1 MTSPNQ
7 HTDAF
12 RRATDAVSEADL
24 ERMLLLPG
32 DMPQEFAE
40 FVVAREGV
48 LGNETMASNG
58 FPGQTEE
65 KIEEAGRISGY
76 LREVSREELEEEET
90 GLIVS
95 AGMVVHLF
103 RDAGSVERW
112 IDESFLGQFLSN
124 AGSVL
129 DNGNELLHAE
139 EVPAAGFHGR
149 AAAVFAVHDVPVGVI
164 GSTIVDFALGRLLG
178 VAFVVG
184 LGNSEHLTTARDL
197 ALRMERRFVSVALG
211 GA

>member
-12 RRATDAVSEADL
+12 RRATDAVQMADL
-24 ERMLLLPG
+24 ERMVLDPT
-32 DMPQEFAE
+32 DMPPDLAG
-40 FVVAREGV
+40 FVVAREGE
-48 LGNETMASNG
+48 LDNETMAEHG

-65 KIEEAGRISGY
+65 SIHEAGRISGY
-76 LREVSREELEEEET
+76 LREISRELEEEPET

-95 AGMVVHLF
+95 AGMVAHLF
-103 RDAGSVERW
+103 HDGESVERW
-112 IDESFLGQFLSN
+112 IDETFLNEFVGN
-124 AGSVL
+124 AGRVL
-129 DNGNELLHAE
+129 DNDHELLHAE
-139 EVPAAGFHGR
+139 EVPVSGFHGK

-178 VAFVVG
+178 VAFVVA
-184 LGNSEHLTTARDL
+184 LGGAEHLDTARDL

-211 GA
+211 GD

>member
-1 MTSPNQ
+1 MTSPEQ

-24 ERMLLLPG
+24 EQMLLLPA
-32 DMPQEFAE
+32 DMPQDFAD
-40 FVVAREGV
+40 FVVARERV
-48 LGNETMASNG
+48 LDNETMAQNG

-65 KIEEAGRISGY
+65 KIVEAGRINGY
-76 LREVSREELEEEET
+76 VRELSRELQEEPET

-95 AGMVVHLF
+95 AGMVAHLF
-103 RDAGSVERW
+103 RDAASVERW
-112 IDESFLGQFLSN
+112 IDETFLSEFVGN
-124 AGSVL
+124 AGRVL

-139 EVPAAGFHGR
+139 EVPVSGFHGR

-178 VAFVVG
+178 VAFVVA
-184 LGNSEHLTTARDL
+184 LGSSEHLATAREL

>member
-1 MTSPNQ
+1 MTSPEQ

-24 ERMLLLPG
+24 ERMLLLPA
-32 DMPQEFAE
+32 DMPPDFSD

-48 LGNETMASNG
+48 LDNETMANNG

-65 KIEEAGRISGY
+65 KIDEAGRITGY
-76 LREVSREELEEEET
+76 LREASREEMEEEET

-103 RDAGSVERW
+103 RDAASVERW
-112 IDESFLGQFLSN
+112 IEESFLSQFLGN

-139 EVPAAGFHGR
+139 EVPVAGFHGK
-149 AAAVFAVHDVPVGVI
+149 AAAVFAVHDVPFGVV

-178 VAFVVG
+178 VAFVVA
-184 LGNSEHLTTARDL
+184 LGSSEHLAATREL

>member
-1 MTSPNQ
+1 MTSPHQ

-24 ERMLLLPG
+24 ERMLLLPT
-32 DMPQEFAE
+32 DMPPDFAD
-40 FVVAREGV
+40 FVVARESV
-48 LGNETMASNG
+48 LDNEAMASNG

-65 KIEEAGRISGY
+65 KLEEAGRISGF
-76 LREVSREELEEEET
+76 LREVSREELDQEET

-95 AGMVVHLF
+95 AGMVAHLF
-103 RDAGSVERW
+103 RDAASVERW
-112 IDESFLGQFLSN
+112 IDESFLGQFLGN

-129 DNGNELLHAE
+129 DNGNELMHAE
-139 EVPAAGFHGR
+139 EVPVTGFHGK
-149 AAAVFAVHDVPVGVI
+149 AAAVFAMHDVPVGVI

-178 VAFVVG
+178 VAFVVA
-184 LGNSEHLTTARDL
+184 LGSSEHLAATRDL

-211 GA
+211 GD

>member
-24 ERMLLLPG
+24 EHMLLDPE
-32 DMPQEFAE
+32 DMPPELAG
-40 FVVAREGV
+40 FVVAREGE
-48 LGNETMASNG
+48 LDNETMAEHG

-65 KIEEAGRISGY
+65 SIRDAGRISGY
-76 LREVSREELEEEET
+76 LRETSRELEEEPET

-95 AGMVVHLF
+95 AGMVAHLF
-103 RDAGSVERW
+103 RDRESVERW
-112 IDESFLGQFLSN
+112 IDETFLTEFVGN
-124 AGSVL
+124 AGRVL
-129 DNGNELLHAE
+129 DNGHELLHAE
-139 EVPAAGFHGR
+139 EVPVSGFHGK
-149 AAAVFAVHDVPVGVI
+149 AAGVFAVHDVPVGVI

-178 VAFVVG
+178 VAFVVA
-184 LGNSEHLTTARDL
+184 LGNREHLSTARDL

-211 GA
+211 GY